1 MIRRLG
7 AIHSTL
13 ASSERRGLR
22 LACLGLLSFGLST
35 LSINVNQ
42 RSSAVQMIFDSLPGP
57 PRSIRLR
64 KILVAPNLFL
74 LPVRCGFLLKECI
87 PLATAINRQTGE

>member
-1 MIRRLG
+1 
-7 AIHSTL
+7 
-13 ASSERRGLR
+13 
-22 LACLGLLSFGLST
+22 
-35 LSINVNQ
+35 
-42 RSSAVQMIFDSLPGP
+42 MIFDSLPGP